1 MVFTLSIVSFCVC
14 RRYHNVSNKDLFIC
28 HLLSMENETGILS
41 PLVLRDQQSTT
52 ASPGT
57 SEQFYFYM
65 IV

>member
-1 MVFTLSIVSFCVC
+1 MVFILSIVSFCVC
-14 RRYHNVSNKDLFIC
+14 RRYHNVPNKDLFIC

-41 PLVLRDQQSTT
+41 SLVLRDQQSTT
-52 ASPGT
+52 ASPGK